1 MSRLGISQKLF
12 IGFLLVA
19 IVTVV
24 VGVYGMTRL
33 QVLHQRT
40 NDVYA
45 TASAPGYQAQ
55 KMQNHWTET
64 QLLMYAAA
72 TAPPANQ
79 DQIIDGYIKPIDA
92 AFDKAYMDYLASRH
106 TAEGKTVADELVR
119 QIAAVRKIRDEQ
131 ILPATRTGNT
141 AAAMGA
147 LFNPE
152 MGKIL
157 EAQQNAGSKIADI
170 EQANAKKIADDAG
183 DTYDAARTSLIV
195 MLILGV
201 LLSLALATLVARS
214 IVRSVRNAKT
224 VLDEVAAGDLT
235 ARMSVTS
242 GDEVGQMGLALNESL
257 DRIAEMVRLVGTS
270 ATSLASSST
279 RLTGVA
285 RTIASGV
292 DDAAEQATAVSGS
305 AGEVSRNVQTV
316 AVGTDEMNESI
327 REIAQNATEAVRV
340 ANEAMDAA
348 NETTRTMAKLGESSA
363 EIGNVIKVITGIA
376 AQTNLLALNA
386 TIEAARAGE
395 AGKGF
400 AVVANEVKD
409 LAQETAKATE
419 DISQRISAIQA
430 DAASAVAAISRI
442 SEVIE
447 SVNGYQ
453 TTIASA
459 VEEQTATTNEMG
471 RNAANAASGST
482 EIAASI
488 DRVARAAQSTS
499 VGVQETESAAAE
511 LAGMSQELSRVV
523 SRFRA

>member
-12 IGFLLVA
+12 IGFLLVSV
-19 IVTVV
+19 VTVV
-24 VGVYGMTRL
+24 VGVYGITRL
-33 QVLHQRT
+33 RVLNQHT

-45 TASAPGYQAQ
+45 TAGAPGYNAQ

-72 TAPPANQ
+72 MSPAANLE
-79 DQIIDGYIKPIDA
+79 QIVTGYIKPVDASFDA
-92 AFDKAYMDYLASRH
+92 AYAAYLGSRH
-106 TAEGKTVADELVR
+106 TAEGKKLADELVR
-119 QIAAVRKIRDEQ
+119 QMATVRKIRDEQ
-131 ILPATRTGNT
+131 VLTAARQGNLPA
-141 AAAMGA
+141 AMQA

-152 MGKIL
+152 MGAIL
-157 EAQQNAGSKIADI
+157 EAQQNVGSKIADI
-170 EQANAKKIADDAG
+170 EQANAKQISNDAG

-195 MLILGV
+195 MLVLGIILSMG
-201 LLSLALATLVARS
+201 LAGLVARS
-214 IVRSVRNAKT
+214 IVRSVRRAKS
-224 VLDEVAAGDLT
+224 VLDEVAGGDLT
-235 ARMSVTS
+235 SRMDVTS
-242 GDEVGQMGLALNESL
+242 GDEVGQMGRALNESL

-292 DDAAEQATAVSGS
+292 DDAAEQATAVSGA

-340 ANEAMDAA
+340 ANEAMEAA

-363 EIGNVIKVITGIA
+363 EIGNVINVITGIA

-442 SEVIE
+442 SDVIE

-471 RNAANAASGST
+471 RNAANAANGST
-482 EIAASI
+482 EIASSI

-523 SRFRA
+523 ARFRA

>member
-12 IGFLLVA
+12 ISFLLVSV
-19 IVTVV
+19 VTVV
-24 VGVYGMTRL
+24 VGGYGITRL
-33 QVLHQRT
+33 RVLNQAT
-40 NDVYA
+40 DDVYA
-45 TASAPGYQAQ
+45 TAGAPGAAAQ

-64 QLLMYAAA
+64 QLLMYAAVVS
-72 TAPPANQ
+72 PPANIEQ
-79 DQIIDGYIKPIDA
+79 VVNGYMKPVDA
-92 AFDKAYMDYLASRH
+92 SFDRAYADYLASRH
-106 TAEGKTVADELVR
+106 TAKGKAVADELAT
-119 QIAAVRKIRDEQ
+119 QMAAMRRIRDEK
-131 ILPATRTGNT
+131 ILPAARQGN
-141 AAAMGA
+141 MPGA
-147 LFNPE
+147 LQALFDPE
-152 MGKIL
+152 ISAIL
-157 EAQQNAGSKIADI
+157 EAQQDAGSSIAEI
-170 EQANAKKIADDAG
+170 EQANAKQISDDATG
-183 DTYDAARTSLIV
+183 TYNAARTSLIV

-201 LLSLALATLVARS
+201 LLSLGLATLVARS
-214 IVRSVRNAKT
+214 IVRSVRGAKA
-224 VLDEVAAGDLT
+224 VLDQVADGDLT
-235 ARMSVTS
+235 ARMDVTG
-242 GDEVGQMGLALNESL
+242 GDEVGQMGRALNESL

-270 ATSLASSST
+270 ATSLAGSSA

-292 DDAAEQATAVSGS
+292 DAAAEQATAVSGA

-363 EIGNVIKVITGIA
+363 EIGNVINVITGIA

-395 AGKGF
+395 SGKGF

-419 DISQRISAIQA
+419 DISKRISAIQA

-499 VGVQETESAAAE
+499 VGVQDTESAAAE

-523 SRFRA
+523 ARFRA